1 MLTASRIKQISSL
14 SQKKFRKELGLFVA
28 EGEKVVTELLEN
40 ANWEIHQ
47 IFAIDSWFDKHNVPA
62 NILAEKVSPKDLSR
76 ISTLVT
82 PNQVLAVVKIPERII
97 DNIRLQKRY
106 TLLLDNIQDPG
117 NFGTIL
123 RTADWFGVENIICSE
138 NTVELYNPKVI
149 QASMGSFMR
158 VNVFYNSLKKF
169 LERLPSGFPAM
180 GAMLEG
186 ENIHQ
191 SKLPKEGILII
202 GNESRGISPDLTKY
216 INHKL
221 NIPLNRLRGKN
232 NFPDSLNAAVANGI
246 ILSHLS
252 KH

>member
-1 MLTASRIKQISSL
+1 MVTASRIKQIKSL
-14 SQKKFRKELGLFVA
+14 SQKKFRKESGLFVA
-28 EGEKVVTELLEN
+28 EGEKVVSELLEN
-40 ANWEIHQ
+40 VNWEIHQ
-47 IFAIDSWFDKHNVPA
+47 IFATDSWLEKYSIPA
-62 NILAEKVSPKDLSR
+62 NIPAEKVSPKDLKR

-82 PNQVLAVVKIPERII
+82 PNNVLAVVKIPERII
-97 DNIRLQKRY
+97 GNIRLQKRH

-158 VNVFYNSLKKF
+158 VNVFYTSPEKF
-169 LERLPSGFPAM
+169 LKSLPSDFPVM

-186 ENIHQ
+186 ENIYQ
-191 SKLPKEGILII
+191 SNLPKEGLLII
-202 GNESRGISPDLTKY
+202 GNESKGISPDLTKY
-216 INHKL
+216 ITHKL
-221 NIPLNRLRGKN
+221 EIPLIRQKGKRI
-232 NFPDSLNAAVANGI
+232 FPDSLNAAVASGI